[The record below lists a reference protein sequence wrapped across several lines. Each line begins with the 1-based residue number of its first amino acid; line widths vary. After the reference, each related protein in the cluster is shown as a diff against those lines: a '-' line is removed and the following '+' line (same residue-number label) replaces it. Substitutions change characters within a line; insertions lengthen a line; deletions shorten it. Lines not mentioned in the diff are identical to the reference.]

1 MLKESRIGW
10 LNLALLIIGAMS
22 GAMGL
27 IVLVGSY
34 TQSVRL
40 IELLQAF
47 APMQYNA
54 ALGFILCGTGLL
66 AVAFQRPRVG
76 LVAGAA
82 AAVGLFVLYFG
93 VDQSGPYLPGD
104 EVALAQTPLAV
115 GLVMALLL
123 AVAVHFA
130 QIAWLRAREA
140 EAVNRELSR
149 QISEREQAEEALKAS
164 QDYARS
170 IIDSS
175 LDMIIAVDS
184 DRRIVE
190 FNKAAQE
197 SFGYQPEE
205 VLGRHINM
213 LYADA
218 NAGLKVHKR
227 TIEKSRDVLEVL
239 NRRKNGE
246 VFPSHLSAAVL
257 KDGKGEQI
265 GVMGISRDITE
276 SKRAEETARR
286 NLQRIR
292 TLEEIEKAVA
302 STLDLP
308 TVLEVLLEKA
318 GRLLP
323 YSAAGVWLA
332 SAETGNLES
341 VACRD
346 FDQLEWKVRQWKAGH
361 DIPELVFQTK
371 GPIAIGNLQAEE
383 VTDDHEFFRRHG
395 LVSYLG
401 IPLVAKGEILG
412 VLGFYTR
419 ARHLFGSEEIAFLMT
434 VAGQAAI
441 AIQNSQ
447 LYDEMKGLAGEL
459 AKSNRVKDEFLS
471 VMSHELRTPLNVIM
485 GYTGMVRDGMFGEIN
500 AEQQRALEKVISRA
514 KDQLTMISS
523 ILEATRMEVEKVAVE
538 TQEFDLGK
546 FLEDLRSSYEVPL
559 DKPITLNWDYPSDLP
574 LVNTDKGKLDHILHN
589 LINNAIKFTDNG
601 SVTVSAWYYPLAKS
615 VEFKIAD
622 TGIGIPKDSREAI
635 FEIFRQVDSS
645 ETRAH
650 GGVGIGLY
658 IVKKFTELLKGKIHV
673 ESESGKG
680 STFTVKFPVEVCSD
694 RRGQQAA

>member
-1 MLKESRIGW
+1 MARDKRRRWI
-10 LNLALLIIGAMS
+10 NLVLLVAGATS

-27 IVLVGSY
+27 VVLVGSY
-34 TQSVRL
+34 TQSVRVL
-40 IELLQAF
+40 GLLQAF

-66 AVAFQRPRVG
+66 SLAFGRSRLAIISG
-76 LVAGAA
+76 IAA
-82 AAVGLFVLYFG
+82 SIGVFVLYFG
-93 VDQSGPYLPGD
+93 MEQPGPNL
-104 EVALAQTPLAV
+104 LAEEFPLFQFALAV
-115 GLVMALLL
+115 GLLMALLL
-123 AVAVHFA
+123 ALALHFA
-130 QIAWLRAREA
+130 QMAGVRAQEA
-140 EAVNRELSR
+140 ESINGELQK
-149 QISEREQAEEALKAS
+149 QIAQRKHAEDALKES
-164 QDYARS
+164 QDYARN

-197 SFGYQPEE
+197 GFGYRPEE

-257 KDGKGEQI
+257 KDGSGEQI

-276 SKRAEETARR
+276 SKRAEEAAQR

-346 FDQLEWKVRQWKAGH
+346 FDQVEWKVRQWKAGH

-371 GPIAIGNLQAEE
+371 GPIVIGNLQADE

-419 ARHLFGSEEIAFLMT
+419 TRHLFGSEEIAFLMT

-447 LYDEMKGLAGEL
+447 LYDEMKNLAGEL
-459 AKSNRVKDEFLS
+459 ARSNRVKDEFLS
-471 VMSHELRTPLNVIM
+471 VMSHELRTPLNVVM

-500 AEQQRALEKVISRA
+500 GEQQRALEKVISRA

-546 FLEDLRSSYEVPL
+546 FLEDLRSSYEIPME
-559 DKPITLNWDYPSDLP
+559 KPVTLHWDYPSDLP
-574 LVNTDKGKLDHILHN
+574 VVKTDKGKLDHILQN
-589 LINNAIKFTDNG
+589 LINNAIKFTENG

-622 TGIGIPKDSREAI
+622 TGIGIPKDSREVI

-658 IVKKFTELLKGKIHV
+658 IVKKFTEALGGMVKV
-673 ESESGKG
+673 ESNPGKG
-680 STFTVKFPVEVCSD
+680 SSFCVRLPLELNLPL
-694 RRGQQAA
+694 RNLAAA

>member
-1 MLKESRIGW
+1 MLKEKRIGW
-10 LNLALLIIGAMS
+10 LNLALLIIGATS

-82 AAVGLFVLYFG
+82 AAIGLFVLYFG
-93 VDQSGPYLPGD
+93 VDQSSPYLPGD

-140 EAVNRELSR
+140 EAVNRELNR
-149 QISEREQAEEALKAS
+149 QIAERKQVEEALKAS

-175 LDMIIAVDS
+175 LDMIIAVDK
-184 DRRIVE
+184 DRKIVE

-197 SFGYQPEE
+197 GFGYRPEE
-205 VLGRHINM
+205 VLGRHINV

-276 SKRAEETARR
+276 SKRAEAAAQR

-371 GPIAIGNLQAEE
+371 GPIAIGNLQADE

-419 ARHLFGSEEIAFLMT
+419 TRHLFGSEEIAFLMT

-447 LYDEMKGLAGEL
+447 LYDEMKGLAGQL

-471 VMSHELRTPLNVIM
+471 VMSHELRTPLNVVM

-574 LVNTDKGKLDHILHN
+574 VVNTDKGKLDHILHN
-589 LINNAIKFTDNG
+589 LINNAIKFTDDG
-601 SVTVSAWYYPLAKS
+601 SVTISAWYYPLAKS

-622 TGIGIPKDSREAI
+622 TGIGISKDSREVI

-673 ESESGKG
+673 QSEPGKG
-680 STFTVKFPVEVCSD
+680 STFTVKLPVEVCSS
-694 RRGQQAA
+694 RRSQQAA

>member
-1 MLKESRIGW
+1 MVKNRNIGW
-10 LNLALLIIGAMS
+10 LNLALLIIGATS

-27 IVLVGSY
+27 VVLVGSY

-66 AVAFQRPRVG
+66 AIAFQRLQVG

-82 AAVGLFVLYFG
+82 AAIGLFVLYFG
-93 VDQSGPYLPGD
+93 VDQSSAYLPAD
-104 EVALAQTPLAV
+104 EAVLAQTPLAV

-140 EAVNRELSR
+140 EAVNRELNR
-149 QISEREQAEEALKAS
+149 QISERRQVEEALRAS
-164 QDYARS
+164 QDYARN

-197 SFGYQPEE
+197 SFGYRPEE
-205 VLGRHINM
+205 VLGKHINM

-218 NAGLKVHKR
+218 SAGLKVHKR
-227 TIEKSRDVLEVL
+227 TIEKTRDVLEVL
-239 NRRKNGE
+239 NQRKNGE
-246 VFPSHLSAAVL
+246 IFASHLSAAVL
-257 KDGKGEQI
+257 KDGRGEQI
-265 GVMGISRDITE
+265 GVMGISRDISE
-276 SKRAEETARR
+276 HKRAEEAARR

-318 GRLLP
+318 ARLLP

-332 SAETGNLES
+332 SLETGNLES

-346 FDQLEWKVRQWKAGH
+346 FDQVEWKGRQWKAGH

-371 GPIAIGNLQAEE
+371 GPIAIGNLQADE
-383 VTDDHEFFRRHG
+383 VTDDYEFYRRHG

-401 IPLVAKGEILG
+401 IPLVAKGEMLG

-419 ARHLFGSEEIAFLMT
+419 TRHLFGSEEIAFLMT

-447 LYDEMKGLAGEL
+447 LYDEMKNLAGEL

-471 VMSHELRTPLNVIM
+471 VMSHELRTPLNVVM

-546 FLEDLRSSYEVPL
+546 FLEDLRSSYEIPME
-559 DKPITLNWDYPSDLP
+559 KPTTLHWDYPSDMP
-574 LVNTDKGKLDHILHN
+574 VVKTDKGKLDHILHN

-601 SVTVSAWYYPLAKS
+601 SVTVYAWYYPLAKS
-615 VEFKIAD
+615 VEFKIVD
-622 TGIGIPKDSREAI
+622 TGIGIPKDSREVI

-673 ESESGKG
+673 ESEPGKG
-680 STFTVKFPVEVCSD
+680 STFTVKFPVEVHSLL
-694 RRGQQAA
+694 RGQQAA

>member
-1 MLKESRIGW
+1 MLKEKRIGW
-10 LNLALLIIGAMS
+10 LNLALLIIGATS

-34 TQSVRL
+34 TQSVKL

-66 AVAFQRPRVG
+66 AIAFQRPRVG

-82 AAVGLFVLYFG
+82 AAIGLFVLYFG
-93 VDQSGPYLPGD
+93 VDQSSPYLPGD

-140 EAVNRELSR
+140 EAVNRELNR
-149 QISEREQAEEALKAS
+149 QIAEREQAEDALKAS

-218 NAGLKVHKR
+218 SAGLKVHKK
-227 TIEKSRDVLEVL
+227 TIEKNRGVLEVL
-239 NRRKNGE
+239 NRRKSGE

-257 KDGKGEQI
+257 KDGKGEHI

-276 SKRAEETARR
+276 SKRAEEEARR

-371 GPIAIGNLQAEE
+371 GPIALGNLQAEE

-401 IPLVAKGEILG
+401 IPLVAKGEMLG

-419 ARHLFGSEEIAFLMT
+419 TRHLFGSEEIAFLMT

-471 VMSHELRTPLNVIM
+471 VMSHELRTPLNVVM

-500 AEQQRALEKVISRA
+500 AEQRRALEKVINRA

-523 ILEATRMEVEKVAVE
+523 ILEATRMEVEKVAVA
-538 TQEFDLGK
+538 TQEFDLGQ

-559 DKPITLNWDYPSDLP
+559 DTSITLNWDYPSNLP
-574 LVNTDKGKLDHILHN
+574 VVNTDKGKLDHILHN

-673 ESESGKG
+673 ESEPGKG
-680 STFTVKFPVEVCSD
+680 SAFTVKFPVEVCSD